1 MTRNS
6 SSNYAFISDLG
17 LELAHAILTAGHKVI
32 ASSRYPSETAD
43 AINALGGAW
52 ISLDVAAADV
62 DSRIQGTILKYEP
75 IDVLINNV
83 GYAGGRVT
91 ETYSSLTLAWMKSK
105 AK

>member
-1 MTRNS
+1 MN
-6 SSNYAFISDLG
+6 
-17 LELAHAILTAGHKVI
+17 AIEK
-32 ASSRYPSETAD
+32 
-43 AINALGGAW
+43 LGGAW

-91 ETYSSLTLAWMKSK
+91 ETYRYSPPQ
-105 AK
+105 